1 MTLSRL
7 PKSLAL
13 ATLLLP
19 VLATGS
25 DVTDLTPFPE
35 PVDGMTRLVIVLPEM
50 SRDES
55 NYAVELV
62 AGKTI
67 ATDGVNLLRMDT
79 ALEAKNLEGWG
90 YTYYEMTGSGRTS
103 STLMAVPEGAPE
115 VRRFVGGPPLNV
127 RFNSRL
133 PVVVYVPKGFEVR
146 YRIWAAADEYLEA
159 GPG

>member
-13 ATLLLP
+13 AALLLP

-25 DVTDLTPFPE
+25 EATDLTPFPE
-35 PVDGMTRLVIVLPEM
+35 AADGMTRLVVVLPEM

-67 ATDGVNLLRMDT
+67 ATDGVNLVRMDT
-79 ALEAKNLEGWG
+79 ALETRNLEGWG

-103 STLMAVPEGAPE
+103 STLMATPEGAPE

-133 PVVVYVPKGFEVR
+133 PVVVDVPEGFEVR
-146 YRIWAAADEYLEA
+146 YRIWAAADEYLQA